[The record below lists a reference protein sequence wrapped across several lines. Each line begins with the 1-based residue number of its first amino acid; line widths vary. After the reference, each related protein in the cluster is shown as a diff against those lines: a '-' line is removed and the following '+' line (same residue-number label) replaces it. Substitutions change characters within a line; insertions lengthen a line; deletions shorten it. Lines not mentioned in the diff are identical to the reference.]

1 VKTVKIGKFTGRL
14 AAAVRRDRGARRR
27 SPALIAKISRR
38 AWKEEGGGGCRWGGR
53 LLGFYPAAMK

>member
-1 VKTVKIGKFTGRL
+1 VKTVKIGKLTGLL

-38 AWKEEGGGGCRWGGR
+38 AWKEEEAGAGGEGGYLASTLPR
-53 LLGFYPAAMK
+53 